1 MTLTKLRNR
10 GYITAENKWISA
22 WNGEAAPTSRID
34 DDETE
39 DEAEDE

>member
-1 MTLTKLRNR
+1 MTMTELRRR

-22 WNGEAAPTSRID
+22 WNGAAAPESRIN